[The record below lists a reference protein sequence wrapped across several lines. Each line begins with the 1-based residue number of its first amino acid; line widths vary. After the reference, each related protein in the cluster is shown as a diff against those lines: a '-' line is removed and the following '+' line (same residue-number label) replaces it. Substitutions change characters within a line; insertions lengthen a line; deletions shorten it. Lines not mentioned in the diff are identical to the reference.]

1 LIFPE
6 KREMFVLVNAFAIA
20 SVDIFNKP
28 FQFVRLMTRT
38 QMGEQQTTNGKHIP
52 TAKTQTESL
61 HLKL

>member
-1 LIFPE
+1 
-6 KREMFVLVNAFAIA
+6 MFVLVNAFAFAIA

-52 TAKTQTESL
+52 TSKTQKESL